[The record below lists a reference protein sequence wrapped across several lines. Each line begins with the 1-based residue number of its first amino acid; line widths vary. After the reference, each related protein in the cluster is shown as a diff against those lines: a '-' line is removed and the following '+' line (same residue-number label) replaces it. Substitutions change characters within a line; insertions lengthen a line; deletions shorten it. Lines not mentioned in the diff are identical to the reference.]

1 MSPKKLR
8 IDHPL
13 DEQYQALYEMALAVA
28 EGYLAHANWLIAR
41 SGDRDLHTHLL
52 ILSLIHI

>member
-13 DEQYQALYEMALAVA
+13 DEQYQALYDMALSVA
-28 EGYLAHANWLIAR
+28 EAYLAHAN
-41 SGDRDLHTHLL
+41 
-52 ILSLIHI
+52 SLIEQIHDRKLHIRDAKVSVGD